1 MNKLLFVIL
10 AAVVLLFSGCSSKQ
24 YFEPEDTYSASS
36 VSSSYG
42 STIVDLSRDGATL
55 ENGQYIGKQGMSTI
69 KLAEGYRFLSENSTY
84 ALASN
89 VEGNLS
95 IIDKSTGNLARSV
108 SFEVPIVSA
117 AIRQGT
123 VAYVLNNNTF
133 GIYRIKAD
141 KKVIENRSER
151 TFAIDTRAA
160 SPMFIDNLAV
170 MPMLDGKLII
180 LNSEGDG
187 ENAKVI
193 YLSSEKIFNNVVY
206 LSRMGNTM
214 VAATPTRLI
223 TLGVDGQN
231 EYRANI
237 SEVSISNGVVYLFTK
252 EGQVVKLDSSLNLIA
267 ERKFK
272 YAHFSAST
280 TFTDKVFALDQQG
293 SLIVLSS
300 DLNKSKIYDLGEVE
314 TPAFIAGT
322 KLYKD
327 GDIIEL
333 SKLGY
338 E

>member
-1 MNKLLFVIL
+1 MNKLLFVTL
-10 AAVVLLFSGCSSKQ
+10 SAVVLLFSGCSSKQ

-55 ENGQYIGKQGMSTI
+55 ENGQYISKNGMSSI
-69 KLAEGYRFLSENSTY
+69 KLAEGYRFLSENSAY

-89 VEGNLS
+89 IEGNLS
-95 IIDKSTGNLARSV
+95 IFDKGTGELARTLSL
-108 SFEVPIVSA
+108 EVPIVSA
-117 AIRQGT
+117 AISQGV

-133 GIYRIKAD
+133 GIYKIKAD

-160 SPMFIDNLAV
+160 SPMFIDTLVV

-180 LNSEGDG
+180 LNTEGDG

-206 LSRMGNTM
+206 LSRMDNTM

-223 TLGVDGQN
+223 TLGTNGQN

-237 SEVSISNGVVYLFTK
+237 SEVSILNGVVYLFTK
-252 EGQVVKLDSSLNLIA
+252 EGKIVKLDSSLNVIA
-267 ERKFK
+267 ERKFD

-280 TFTDKVFALDQQG
+280 TFSDKVFALDQQG

-300 DLNKSKIYDLGEVE
+300 DLNKTKIYDIGEVQ

>member
-1 MNKLLFVIL
+1 MPATNIIIKGNKWTT
-10 AAVVLLFSGCSSKQ
+10 K
-24 YFEPEDTYSASS
+24 
-36 VSSSYG
+36 
-42 STIVDLSRDGATL
+42 
-55 ENGQYIGKQGMSTI
+55 
-69 KLAEGYRFLSENSTY
+69 
-84 ALASN
+84 
-89 VEGNLS
+89 
-95 IIDKSTGNLARSV
+95 IDKKRQIKENKK
-108 SFEVPIVSA
+108 IV
-117 AIRQGT
+117 
-123 VAYVLNNNTF
+123 
-133 GIYRIKAD
+133 
-141 KKVIENRSER
+141 ENRSER

-237 SEVSISNGVVYLFTK
+237 SEVSISNGAVYLFTK
-252 EGQVVKLDSSLNLIA
+252 EGQIVKLDSSLNLIA

-280 TFTDKVFALDQQG
+280 AFSDKVFTLDQQG